1 MINKQSMSKSVK
13 QIKDGEVIAE
23 FPSTMEIERQLGYD
37 HKAISKCCRGLINT
51 AYGFK
56 WEYK

>member
-1 MINKQSMSKSVK
+1 MSKSVK
-13 QIKDGEVIAE
+13 QIKDGDVIAE
-23 FPSTMEIERQLGYD
+23 FPSTREIERQLGYD
-37 HKAISKCCRGLINT
+37 HKTISKCCRGLGNT